1 MRLKCFNHGSDGIAT
16 KCVDVSHD
24 VKGASNGFLTA
35 VESSYIIFR
44 PRQKRQTLD
53 LPLKI
58 NNLAARA
65 KETVFLGVILDEYRR
80 TVISVIL
87 DEYGVQLSV

>member
-1 MRLKCFNHGSDGIAT
+1 M
-16 KCVDVSHD
+16 
-24 VKGASNGFLTA
+24 KGASNGFLTV